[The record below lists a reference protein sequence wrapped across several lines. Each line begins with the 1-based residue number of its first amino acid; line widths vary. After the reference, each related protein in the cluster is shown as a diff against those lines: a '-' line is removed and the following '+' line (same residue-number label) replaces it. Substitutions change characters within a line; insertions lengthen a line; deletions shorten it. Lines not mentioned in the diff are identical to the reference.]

1 MSSNSGDENSWESSS
16 YDSDEHDSDDFVYDS
31 PCDSSSYDYQEE
43 VDIPDDYNPVGVESD
58 DDENECCHWSTNQ
71 DKNSSIRVQWTVLQ
85 FGVQWT
91 VLQFGVQWTVLQF
104 GKPAKVY
111 LDGSRP
117 CDLVNDVIDNE
128 FLDRVILCTWKK

>member
-31 PCDSSSYDYQEE
+31 SCDSSSYDYLEE
-43 VDIPDDYNPVGVESD
+43 VDIPDGYNPVGVESD

-85 FGVQWT
+85 FG
-91 VLQFGVQWTVLQF
+91 
-104 GKPAKVY
+104 KPAKVY
-111 LDGSRP
+111 LDESRP